1 MKIGILAITAGAKK
15 LARSLAE
22 QLSDATF
29 IDEDKKISALL
40 AEAWP
45 NYDALICIMASGIV
59 VRSLAPLIADKKTDP
74 CVLVMDE
81 QGRFVISLLS
91 GHLGGGNALSQQVAA
106 LTNGHAVITTA
117 SDVLGHTALD
127 IWARDHDLRVT
138 DKKTFTAAMADLVNK
153 GKIKVYS
160 DVELP
165 SWPAD
170 FSLVTAPDQADLII
184 SFRAEVKGRLP
195 HLFPRNLVAG
205 MGCNRGTPA
214 IAFTEALNELCQ
226 EHNLN
231 KASFRNLASIDL
243 KNDEKGLLEFAK
255 QNRYPIDFYNKEQL
269 NHVPDLVASAAVFK
283 ATGAQGVAEPA
294 AILSSGNGQLIIGKQ
309 KWQDVTIAVAQARWP
324 WSAPDQAA

>member
-1 MKIGILAITAGAKK
+1 MKIGILAITEGATK
-15 LARSLAE
+15 LAQKLSQ
-22 QLSDATF
+22 QLPDATV
-29 IDEDKKISALL
+29 INDKKKFSASLT
-40 AEAWP
+40 EAWSK
-45 NYDALICIMASGIV
+45 YDALICIMATGIV
-59 VRSLAPLIADKKTDP
+59 VRSLPPLIKDKKTDP

-81 QGRFVISLLS
+81 KGRFVISLLS
-91 GHLGGGNALSQQVAA
+91 GHLGGANELSKQVAKITSG
-106 LTNGHAVITTA
+106 LAVITTA

-127 IWARDHDLRVT
+127 IWARDHDLRVA
-138 DKKTFTAAMADLVNK
+138 DKKLFTTAMASLVNNRTV
-153 GKIKVYS
+153 KVFS

-170 FSLVTAPDQADLII
+170 FSMVDDPASADLII
-184 SFRAEVKGRLP
+184 SFRAQVNDKRP
-195 HLFPRNLVAG
+195 HLYPRNLVAG
-205 MGCNRGTPA
+205 MGCNRGTEA
-214 IAFTEALNELCQ
+214 SAFAEALADLCQ

-231 KASFRNLASIDL
+231 QASFRNLASIDL

-269 NHVPDLVASAAVFK
+269 NHVPDIVASAAVFK